1 MMDGAADVGER
12 ALIPSSP
19 HVTSSATSTTATTSS
34 RSSLFMSP
42 VLLLTTSTTRSS
54 GSSLLMSPCHPT
66 LVLPRHQH
74 QKYCVGRRIEE
85 LVKAEWS

>member
-19 HVTSSATSTTATTSS
+19 HVTSSATSTTSS
-34 RSSLFMSP
+34 R
-42 VLLLTTSTTRSS
+42 
-54 GSSLLMSPCHPT
+54 SSLLMSPCHPT